1 MRKIIEQLGLVLS
14 ITLVTLVSVIASLAL
29 TNIVYAIIG
38 IDVPPS
44 NTTVAVVVPIIITPL
59 VATPFFNLL
68 FRVFEL
74 ENTNRVLAAYDPVT
88 GLMSRRALISQAT
101 SFLSFAERKHE
112 PISMLFIDLDNFK
125 AINDKYGHQI
135 GDNVLHRIGQYIHT
149 IKRESDLIGRY
160 GGDEIIALLP
170 DTDTKGVQHFAEKLH
185 AILKENPITANN
197 ETLSLALSIGTT
209 TYKPNARPIDID
221 ELIRQSDLALYE
233 AKQQGKNCTASYLAD
248 DTFDF
253 PKPYDQNQETPP
265 QKTNCH

>member
-1 MRKIIEQLGLVLS
+1 MRKIIEKLGLVLT

-38 IDVPPS
+38 IEVPPS
-44 NTTVAVVVPIIITPL
+44 NTTVAIIVPIIITPL
-59 VATPFFNLL
+59 VASPFFNLL

-88 GLMSRRALISQAT
+88 GLMSRRAILSQTAN
-101 SFLSFAERKHE
+101 FLSYAERKQV
-112 PISMLFIDLDNFK
+112 PVSMLFIDLDDFK

-135 GDNVLHRIGQYIHT
+135 GDNVLHRIGQYINT

-170 DTDTKGVQHFAEKLH
+170 DTDTKGVQHFSAKLH
-185 AILKENPITANN
+185 AILKESPITANN
-197 ETLSLALSIGTT
+197 KVVSLTLSIGTT
-209 TYKPNARPIDID
+209 TYKPNAHPINID

-233 AKQQGKNCTASYLAD
+233 AKQHGKNCTASYITD

-253 PKPYDQNQETPP
+253 
-265 QKTNCH
+265 H

>member
-1 MRKIIEQLGLVLS
+1 MRKTIEKLGRVLT
-14 ITLVTLVSVIASLAL
+14 IVLVTLVSVIASLAL
-29 TNIVYAIIG
+29 TNIAYAVIG

-44 NTTVAVVVPIIITPL
+44 NTTVAIIVSIIITPL

-88 GLMSRRALISQAT
+88 GLMSRRAMLSQSI
-101 SFLSFAERKHE
+101 SFLSFAERKHV
-112 PISMLFIDLDNFK
+112 PVSMLFIDLDNFK
-125 AINDKYGHQI
+125 TINDKYGHQA
-135 GDNVLHRIGQYIHT
+135 GDNVLHRVGQYINT

-185 AILKENPITANN
+185 AIFKENPITANN
-197 ETLSLALSIGTT
+197 ETLYLTLSIGTT
-209 TYKPNARPIDID
+209 TYKPNAHPVNID

-233 AKQQGKNCTASYLAD
+233 AKQHGKNCTASYIAD
-248 DTFDF
+248 DRFDF
-253 PKPYDQNQETPP
+253 A
-265 QKTNCH
+265 

>member
-1 MRKIIEQLGLVLS
+1 MRKTIEKLGRVLT
-14 ITLVTLVSVIASLAL
+14 IVLVTLASVIASLGL
-29 TNIVYAIIG
+29 TNIVYAVIG

-44 NTTVAVVVPIIITPL
+44 NTTVAIIVSIIITPL

-74 ENTNRVLAAYDPVT
+74 ENTNRLLAAYDPVT
-88 GLMSRRALISQAT
+88 GLMSRGAMLSQVI
-101 SFLSFAERKHE
+101 SFLSLAERKHE
-112 PISMLFIDLDNFK
+112 PVSMLFIDLDNFK
-125 AINDKYGHQI
+125 AINDKFGHQI
-135 GDNVLHRIGQYIHT
+135 GDNALHRVGQHINT

-170 DTDTKGVQHFAEKLH
+170 DTDTKGTRYFAEKLH

-197 ETLSLALSIGTT
+197 ETVYLTLSIGTT
-209 TYKPNARPIDID
+209 TYKPNAHPVNVD

-233 AKQQGKNCTASYLAD
+233 AKQHGKNCTASYLAD

-253 PKPYDQNQETPP
+253 D
-265 QKTNCH
+265 